1 MRLRRQDPGG
11 WGRGGGRSGTR
22 ETPAKGLRG
31 ERVGR
36 TGKGTGKGEG
46 KGWRIREGVYGQ
58 AAVAAQAHLGERW
71 EGARGLAQAHP
82 QGRGDKPGL
91 TLGR

>member
-1 MRLRRQDPGG
+1 MFWVLGQC
-11 WGRGGGRSGTR
+11 
-22 ETPAKGLRG
+22 KGLLEVRA
-31 ERVGR
+31 
-36 TGKGTGKGEG
+36 
-46 KGWRIREGVYGQ
+46 GVYGQ